1 MAEIIAFETPEFLK
15 NQTEKEIHQE
25 MLADIAVQHPN
36 MDLTEG
42 SFAHDFT
49 NPTAK
54 EKARMVG
61 FTLTEVIKNIF
72 PMWSYGDNLDWQAR
86 NRGMNRKVALSA
98 TGTVTITGTA
108 GTTIPSGFLFKT
120 EAAYGGSSIL
130 FKTTGAT
137 VIPGMGIGTGQTIEV
152 PIEAYTS
159 GSSGNV
165 AAGTITMLNAALKG
179 IATVTN
185 LEKTKGGSDA
195 ESDNSLIQRILDFD
209 QQQGISFV
217 GSDTDYKRWAMEV
230 PGVGGAEVIPA
241 APGAETVT
249 LVITDTQGQPA
260 NTELCTQ
267 VYNHVMSPTDRS
279 SRLAG
284 VNDILSVVAAT
295 SIRILIHATVV
306 TEGGRGIN
314 DIKTDLHATLLTYY
328 KTSIPQH
335 VARINEIGKT
345 LIDIKGV
352 ADYTGLTLNGASAN
366 VAIAT
371 DEIPVTDLVDI
382 TLVV

>member
-86 NRGMNRKVALSA
+86 NRGMSRKEAVKAKA
-98 TGTVTITGTA
+98 EAVTITGKA
-108 GTTIPSGFLFKT
+108 GTVIPAGFLIKT
-120 EAAYGGSSIL
+120 EATYGGSSVL
-130 FKTTGAT
+130 FQITESV
-137 VIPGMGIGTGQTIEV
+137 VIPGTGTGQTVTV
-152 PIEAYTS
+152 PIEAYTA
-159 GSSGNV
+159 GLIGNV
-165 AAGTITMLNAALKG
+165 AAGTITMLNAPIKG
-179 IATVTN
+179 VESITNTSATT
-185 LEKTKGGSDA
+185 GGVDR
-195 ESDNSLIQRILDFD
+195 ESDDALIQRILDYD
-209 QQQGISFV
+209 QNQGISFV
-217 GSDTDYKRWAMEV
+217 GSDSDYKRWAMEV
-230 PGVGGAEVIPA
+230 NGVGSAEVIPA

-260 NTELCTQ
+260 NTDLCTL
-267 VYNHVMSPTDRS
+267 VYNHVMSPNDRS

-295 SIRILIHATVV
+295 GVRILIHATVV

-314 DIKTDLHATLLTYY
+314 DIKTDLHASLLIYY
-328 KTSIPQH
+328 KTAIAQN
-335 VARINEIGKT
+335 VVRINEIGKI

-371 DEIPVTDLVDI
+371 DEIPVSDLVDI
-382 TLVV
+382 ALVV